1 MNINSSNRTRR
12 STDLIRNSEYPIIEQ
27 ADSQVIANQSVTTV
41 DIRPGSITREKLVPS
56 IQRDMY
62 DDSVKYGLLSIPFN
76 PLPSE
81 GLTLNF
87 TILPDNINGGIVR
100 INWGTPYLHVFGASF
115 DRYLIYIKNTSELS
129 YNAIQYASII
139 FGVNT
144 FTFTGLTNGL
154 SYSVKIKS
162 YNNTH
167 NTSSLDTEV
176 INIIPRRFPY
186 SPSGFGYLSRQDS
199 IVNLSWTSLT
209 GIQTGGSDINSYRIK
224 YTIGLGNTEYCENTT
239 SNTPSLFINNL
250 TNGEYYY
257 FKVAG
262 VNSFNELGDY
272 SQQLAYRP
280 IGTPG
285 VPSISS
291 TTPGS
296 TNVIIVVI
304 PPSYTGGI
312 NVNLLGY
319 HVYYKINGTQDIESN
334 WTQSRNSLTSLIFPS
349 TNITST
355 NITISGLTN
364 GTKYDFRIKALNEIN
379 DGSYVN
385 VLNIRPRGIPSSST
399 INNLIPSNGS
409 VTLSWTP
416 PINRGGVEI
425 SELIYNI
432 IYGTTNTTV
441 PSGTTISPGVF
452 TTSDASYTIN
462 GLTNGTTYYFWVKA
476 SNGLYFSNSSVSNST
491 PRTIPGEV
499 SNPRVQSGNDTP
511 TITLA
516 WDLPV
521 DDGGASVT
529 EYYIYVNNS
538 LNPINIPGTTY
549 SVTSLPARSN
559 NFRVRAVNVAGAG
572 AATDISANVI
582 NIPGQ
587 VNHLTAYGN
596 NTPTITLTWSPPPDS
611 GADIIR
617 YDIYVNDVLDDYTT
631 NANTIYYSSS
641 QPGSKKFG
649 VRAINSVDF
658 EGPISETY
666 ATITNVP
673 GAVRSLT
680 ASGINTPTITLNWL
694 LPANNGGASVTGYN
708 IYVNNSSRPTIPDTS
723 YSVTSLPAGINN
735 FRVHAV
741 NVIGEG
747 AATNISANV
756 VNVPPMP
763 QDFTARVNSS
773 VVIDVTAPD
782 NSPSVVIDITSP
794 FNSPVAIG
802 NIQFN
807 WGSVTN
813 PTTNTDYMIQSKNVS
828 YNWPFFDF
836 ESIDNSIFT
845 SRSYSVQYPADYRN
859 LQYSFRIRRITE
871 GLESYS
877 NESSVVTIPNP
888 GFRGTVIIGPSVPS
902 GLYDYT
908 ITTPQGVA
916 LGTYSGATANI
927 NITNSPAGLSQL
939 VIKIKRKGTY
949 YAVDTNPHALG
960 TRISSNVIFDSP
972 LSGYNYVNNILSTG
986 LVQNEILFA
995 PRIYSEHLF
1004 NSVVSLSFEV
1014 VTLPN
1019 APTNIKNSIE
1029 SNSSIKISWDL
1040 PTGTVS
1046 NIILSY
1052 RRNLE
1057 GTHHAINTPNKWFDE
1072 TIENDWINITLS
1084 SNTIT
1089 HTLNNLVAGK
1099 WYTFRTRSVI
1109 NVGGRS
1115 YPGKFSSSNIF
1126 AHYGNTVYYNW
1137 SNGIIP
1143 TSTPDLWDGGQAAIS
1158 CSAQSDFLP
1167 GTLSNYLIPQG
1178 GRSGASTPNFPNS
1191 VANMNWLINFSYP
1204 YSNFYSSDLF
1214 NIPDLDYIYNLLS
1227 APQKIAFRIMTGS
1240 LYDLVNLPSSYDIY
1254 VTNAFYNNSYSTP
1267 PLVVSIST
1275 LRFVPSRYNLTIRA
1289 YFALEQNNIM
1299 TPDLSGSWTIS
1310 RPLFTEFPNTPNFLI
1325 IKPKNIIGEATLPTT
1340 VVVGAPSLSIFPKIH
1355 LEPLIFRIEIDPDLG
1370 SNNGALILRYIF
1382 KINPAMLGSY
1392 ARITS
1397 IKMDFIR
1404 NLNNFTRSNVV
1415 GTNTYTTFTANYS
1428 SLTASVS
1435 NTPDRVWFISS
1446 QTNDFTYQTAS
1457 VIGTYGTGG
1466 PHAYDT
1472 LALALHGNRA
1482 VHVGKGGFTGV
1493 WWGAHPIAGL
1503 DITYAFNVVL
1513 NVVNPNNLEIFE
1525 FIRSGTFNYS
1535 PNFNISRDP
1544 RLLTTSWPQLIRR
1557 MFRIQF
1563 TVGNVPTD
1571 EFTTAGDS
1579 YYPSSISVKSDRVI
1593 TGPSPSIVTTTF

>member
-12 STDLIRNSEYPIIEQ
+12 STDLIRNTEYPIIEPV
-27 ADSQVIANQSVTTV
+27 DSQVIADGTINAR
-41 DIRPGSITREKLVPS
+41 DIIYGSITREKMVPN
-56 IQRDMY
+56 IQRTMY

-81 GLTLNF
+81 GLTLTF

-115 DRYLIYIKNTSELS
+115 DRYLIYIKDTSELS

-154 SYSVKIKS
+154 SHSVKIKS

-167 NTSSLDTEV
+167 NTSSLDIEAT
-176 INIIPRRFPY
+176 NIIPRRFPY

-224 YTIGLGNTEYCENTT
+224 YTIGLGNTEYFENTT

-285 VPSISS
+285 LPAISS
-291 TTPGS
+291 TTPGD
-296 TNVIIVVI
+296 TIVNIVAI

-334 WTQSRNSLTSLIFPS
+334 WTQSRNSLTSLIFP
-349 TNITST
+349 NT
-355 NITISGLTN
+355 NITISGLIN

-385 VLNIRPRGIPSSST
+385 VLNIRPRGTPSSST
-399 INNLIPSNGS
+399 INNLIPSNGA
-409 VTLSWTP
+409 VNLSWTS
-416 PINRGGVEI
+416 PIDRGGVAI

-452 TTSDASYTIN
+452 TTSDASYIIT

-491 PRTIPGEV
+491 PRTIPGVV
-499 SNPRVQSGNDTP
+499 SSLTVQSGSNTP

-516 WDLPV
+516 W
-521 DDGGASVT
+521 G
-529 EYYIYVNNS
+529 
-538 LNPINIPGTTY
+538 
-549 SVTSLPARSN
+549 
-559 NFRVRAVNVAGAG
+559 
-572 AATDISANVI
+572 
-582 NIPGQ
+582 
-587 VNHLTAYGN
+587 
-596 NTPTITLTWSPPPDS
+596 
-611 GADIIR
+611 
-617 YDIYVNDVLDDYTT
+617 
-631 NANTIYYSSS
+631 
-641 QPGSKKFG
+641 
-649 VRAINSVDF
+649 
-658 EGPISETY
+658 
-666 ATITNVP
+666 
-673 GAVRSLT
+673 
-680 ASGINTPTITLNWL
+680 
-694 LPANNGGASVTGYN
+694 LPANNGGASVTEYN
-708 IYVNNSSRPTIPDTS
+708 IYVNNSLNPITITGTTYSVTNLPARSNNFRVHAVNVAGEGAATTISANVINIPEAVGSLTASGSNTPTITLAWSTPPDSGANIIRYDIYVNDLLYTNTS
-723 YSVTSLPAGINN
+723 ANTINYSSLYHGSKKFGIRAINSVNFQGPISEIDATVTNVPGEVSSLTASGSNTPTITLAWGLPVNNGGAGVTGYNIYVNGSLRTTITGTTYSVTSLPAGINN

-763 QDFTARVNSS
+763 QDFIAQV
-773 VVIDVTAPD
+773 
-782 NSPSVVIDITSP
+782 
-794 FNSPVAIG
+794 NSPVVIG

-807 WGSVTN
+807 WGPVTN
-813 PTTNTDYMIQSKNVS
+813 PTTNTDYMIQSRNVS
-828 YNWPFFDF
+828 YNWPYFDF

-902 GLYDYT
+902 GLYDYI
-908 ITTPQGVA
+908 ITTPQGVE

-986 LVQNEILFA
+986 FVQNEILFA

-1143 TSTPDLWDGGQAAIS
+1143 TSIPELWNGGQAAIS

-1167 GTLSNYLIPQG
+1167 GTLNSYLIPQG
-1178 GRSGASTPNFPNS
+1178 GRSGASTPNFPNR
-1191 VANMNWLINFSYP
+1191 ANMNWLINFSYP
-1204 YSNFYSSDLF
+1204 YSNFYSLDLF
-1214 NIPDLDYIYNLLS
+1214 NIPDLDYIYNILS

-1254 VTNAFYNNSYSTP
+1254 VTNTFYNNSYSTP
-1267 PLVVSIST
+1267 PLLVSIST

-1325 IKPKNIIGEATLPTT
+1325 IKPKNIIGEAILPTT
-1340 VVVGAPSLSIFPKIH
+1340 VVVDVVPPPPPPTTVVVDVVPPTTVVVAPSLSIFPKIH

-1370 SNNGALILRYIF
+1370 PNDGAIILRYIF

-1415 GTNTYTTFTANYS
+1415 GINTYTTFTANYS

-1446 QTNDFTYQTAS
+1446 QTNDVTFQTAS

-1482 VHVGKGGFTGV
+1482 VHVGQGGFTGV

-1513 NVVNPNNLEIFE
+1513 NVNPNQLEIFE
-1525 FIRSGTFNYS
+1525 FIRSSTFNYT
-1535 PNFNISRDP
+1535 PNFNISQDP

-1557 MFRIQF
+1557 MFRIKF

-1593 TGPSPSIVTTTF
+1593 TGPSPPIVTTVF